1 MSTRKKEKLKLY
13 FSFNYYFSNCSLML
27 PLGNN
32 HIKKFK
38 SFQSNITDCQPL
50 LNKIYMRVI
59 SQNKH
64 EIEHTT
70 TVSIIAYCLS
80 VVGTLLLVKYS
91 FYFYA
96 YLKKIAQYLPF
107 YDVFRYINA
116 NMLTTALRVVCHVMV
131 TLHRYYHLCK

>member
-1 MSTRKKEKLKLY
+1 
-13 FSFNYYFSNCSLML
+13 ML

-38 SFQSNITDCQPL
+38 SFQSSITDCQPL

-80 VVGTLLLVKYS
+80 VVRHIVVGKIFILLLRIS
-91 FYFYA
+91 
-96 YLKKIAQYLPF
+96 
-107 YDVFRYINA
+107 
-116 NMLTTALRVVCHVMV
+116 
-131 TLHRYYHLCK
+131 

>member
-1 MSTRKKEKLKLY
+1 
-13 FSFNYYFSNCSLML
+13 ML

-64 EIEHTT
+64 EIEHYN
-70 TVSIIAYCLS
+70 SLYYCI
-80 VVGTLLLVKYS
+80 LLVCSAAHCYW
-91 FYFYA
+91 
-96 YLKKIAQYLPF
+96 
-107 YDVFRYINA
+107 
-116 NMLTTALRVVCHVMV
+116 
-131 TLHRYYHLCK
+131 

>member
-1 MSTRKKEKLKLY
+1 
-13 FSFNYYFSNCSLML
+13 ML

-38 SFQSNITDCQPL
+38 SFQSNITDCQP

-80 VVGTLLLVKYS
+80 VVRHIVIGKIFILLLRIS
-91 FYFYA
+91 
-96 YLKKIAQYLPF
+96 
-107 YDVFRYINA
+107 
-116 NMLTTALRVVCHVMV
+116 
-131 TLHRYYHLCK
+131 